1 MDDNSQFEPEFDT
14 ESRFEED
21 GSSHEQYVSPVS
33 LTGDI

>member
-1 MDDNSQFEPEFDT
+1 MDGDSQLEPEFDT
-14 ESRFEED
+14 ESKFEEE